1 MKTSPTT
8 AAWPVLD
15 KYRDTCFVVKLGG
28 QPLTDADSLNSLA
41 FDLSI
46 LRQSGIRVVV
56 VHGGGPQLSEMSDRL
71 GLKTKKVDG
80 RRITDDTTLKL
91 AKMVFAGEISTD
103 IVAALRRHGVPGIGL
118 SGVDGHMIDAER
130 RAPVSRVNEDTGEAE
145 LIDFEHVGDVRHVDP
160 SVLNVLLDQGFVP
173 VVASLGSDQA
183 GSVLNINADTV
194 AADIAIAIGAEKL
207 VVLSDVPGLLSDV
220 GDRNSR
226 IPDIT
231 VDDIRALKQSG
242 RVSGG
247 MLPKLESIIR
257 TIESGTEAIHL
268 LDGHTPHALLDELS
282 GPGTQGTFIYS
293 GIASTIPPLRDAAP
307 PLRDAAPPLRH
318 AGTVPI
324 GHGSA

>member
-1 MKTSPTT
+1 MKRSPTT
-8 AAWPVLD
+8 EAWPVLD

-28 QPLTDADSLNSLA
+28 QPLTDAEALNSLA

-46 LRQSGIRVVV
+46 LHQAGVRVVV

-71 GLKTKKVDG
+71 GLETKKIDG
-80 RRITDDTTLKL
+80 RRITDNNTLRL

-103 IVAALRRHGVPGIGL
+103 IVAALRRHGVSGIGL
-118 SGVDGHMIDAER
+118 SGVDGELVDAER
-130 RAPVSRVNEDTGEAE
+130 RAPVLRTNSETGEEE
-145 LIDFEHVGDVRHVDP
+145 LIDFDHVGDIRQVNP

-173 VVASLGSDQA
+173 VVASLGSDKA

-194 AADIAIAIGAEKL
+194 AAEIAIAIGAEKL
-207 VVLSDVPGLLSDV
+207 VVMSDVPGLLRDV

-231 VDDIRALKQSG
+231 VDAVRELKQTGS
-242 RVSGG
+242 VSGG

-257 TIESGTEAIHL
+257 TIESGTEQIHI

-282 GPGTQGTFIYS
+282 GPGTHGTFIS
-293 GIASTIPPLRDAAP
+293 SA
-307 PLRDAAPPLRH
+307 RH
-318 AGTVPI
+318 AGGVSI
-324 GHGSA
+324 GHGPA

>member
-1 MKTSPTT
+1 MKTSPTN

-28 QPLTDADSLNSLA
+28 QPLNDPYALNSLA

-46 LRQSGIRVVV
+46 LRHAGIRVVV

-71 GLKTKKVDG
+71 GIETKKIDG
-80 RRITDDTTLKL
+80 RRITDNNTLKL

-118 SGVDGHMIDAER
+118 SGVDGRLIDAER
-130 RAPVSRVNEDTGEAE
+130 RAPVVRVNSETGEEE
-145 LIDFEHVGDVRHVDP
+145 LIDFEHVGDVRQVDP
-160 SVLNVLLDQGFVP
+160 TVLNVLLDQGFVP
-173 VVASLGSDQA
+173 VVASLGSDSA

-194 AADIAIAIGAEKL
+194 AADLAIAIGAEKL
-207 VVLSDVPGLLSDV
+207 VVMSDVPGLLRDV

-231 VDDIRALKQSG
+231 VDDIRELKQAGS
-242 RVSGG
+242 VSGG
-247 MLPKLESIIR
+247 MLPKLDSIIR
-257 TIESGTEAIHL
+257 TIESGTEQIHI
-268 LDGHTPHALLDELS
+268 LDGQTPHALLDELS
-282 GPGTQGTFIYS
+282 GPGTHGTFIS
-293 GIASTIPPLRDAAP
+293 SA
-307 PLRDAAPPLRH
+307 RH
-318 AGTVPI
+318 AGAVSI

>member
-1 MKTSPTT
+1 MKRSPTT
-8 AAWPVLD
+8 EAWPVLD

-28 QPLTDADSLNSLA
+28 QPLTDAEALNSLA

-46 LRQSGIRVVV
+46 LHQAGVRVVV

-71 GLKTKKVDG
+71 GLETKKIDG
-80 RRITDDTTLKL
+80 RRITDSNTLRL

-103 IVAALRRHGVPGIGL
+103 IVAALRRHGVSGIGL
-118 SGVDGHMIDAER
+118 SGVDGELVDAER
-130 RAPVSRVNEDTGEAE
+130 RAPVLRTNSETGEEE
-145 LIDFEHVGDVRHVDP
+145 LIDFDHVGDIRQVNP

-173 VVASLGSDQA
+173 VVASLGSDKA

-194 AADIAIAIGAEKL
+194 AAEIAIAIGAEKL
-207 VVLSDVPGLLSDV
+207 VVMSDVPGLLRDV

-231 VDDIRALKQSG
+231 VDAVRELKQTGS
-242 RVSGG
+242 VSGG

-257 TIESGTEAIHL
+257 TIESGTEQIHI

-282 GPGTQGTFIYS
+282 GPGTHGTFIS
-293 GIASTIPPLRDAAP
+293 SA
-307 PLRDAAPPLRH
+307 RH
-318 AGTVPI
+318 AGGVSI
-324 GHGSA
+324 GHGPA

>member
-1 MKTSPTT
+1 MKRSPTT
-8 AAWPVLD
+8 EAWPVLD

-28 QPLTDADSLNSLA
+28 QPLTDAEALNSLA

-46 LRQSGIRVVV
+46 LHQAGVRVVV

-71 GLKTKKVDG
+71 GLETKKIDG
-80 RRITDDTTLKL
+80 RRITDNNTLRL

-103 IVAALRRHGVPGIGL
+103 IVAALRRHGVSGIGL
-118 SGVDGHMIDAER
+118 SGVDGELVDAER
-130 RAPVSRVNEDTGEAE
+130 RAPVLRTNSETGEEE
-145 LIDFEHVGDVRHVDP
+145 LIDFDHVGDIRQVNP

-173 VVASLGSDQA
+173 VVASLGSDKA

-194 AADIAIAIGAEKL
+194 AAEIAIAIGAEKL
-207 VVLSDVPGLLSDV
+207 VVMSDVPGLLRDV

-231 VDDIRALKQSG
+231 VDAVRELKQTG
-242 RVSGG
+242 GVSGG

-257 TIESGTEAIHL
+257 TIESGTEQIHI

-282 GPGTQGTFIYS
+282 GPGTHGTFIS
-293 GIASTIPPLRDAAP
+293 SA
-307 PLRDAAPPLRH
+307 RH
-318 AGTVPI
+318 AGGVSI
-324 GHGSA
+324 GHGPA

>member
-15 KYRDTCFVVKLGG
+15 KYRSTCFVVKLGG
-28 QPLTDADSLNSLA
+28 QPLADPEALNSLA

-46 LRQSGIRVVV
+46 LRQAGIRVVV
-56 VHGGGPQLSEMSDRL
+56 VHGGGPQLSELSNRL
-71 GLKTKKVDG
+71 GLETKKIDG

-118 SGVDGHMIDAER
+118 SGVDGQLIDADR
-130 RAPVSRVNEDTGEAE
+130 RAPVMRVNQETGEDE

-173 VVASLGSDQA
+173 VVASLGSDEA

-194 AADIAIAIGAEKL
+194 AADLAIAIGAAKL
-207 VVLSDVPGLLSDV
+207 VVMSDVPGLLRDV
-220 GDRNSR
+220 GDRDSR

-231 VDDIRALKQSG
+231 VDDIRTLQQNG
-242 RVSGG
+242 GVSGG
-247 MLPKLESIIR
+247 MLPKLEGIIR
-257 TIESGTEAIHL
+257 AIESGTEEIHI

-282 GPGTQGTFIYS
+282 GPGTHGTFIS
-293 GIASTIPPLRDAAP
+293 A
-307 PLRDAAPPLRH
+307 RH
-318 AGTVPI
+318 AGNVSI